1 MQVLFDNGP
10 DSVRTFTSFV
20 QLMSLLQEE
29 FLIPVHSIRQ
39 KKLDRNK
46 KMNPEI
52 MKWLE
57 IFHISLIGATIPAK
71 IARAV
76 SFPLLAFLELGKN
89 F

>member
-1 MQVLFDNGP
+1 
-10 DSVRTFTSFV
+10 
-20 QLMSLLQEE
+20 
-29 FLIPVHSIRQ
+29 
-39 KKLDRNK
+39 
-46 KMNPEI
+46 MNPEI

-89 F
+89 FCEKSEMSQSGHSVNLAFFNKLNLYKNLYDEYDVEVLR